1 MRRGYTT
8 TRKDR
13 GGSGIYVWRWASSV
27 GRRLGCVETG
37 RRCRMGI
44 VGFSDGLM
52 SYDLVIPGRRFDDL
66 IILIIFV

>member
-1 MRRGYTT
+1 
-8 TRKDR
+8 
-13 GGSGIYVWRWASSV
+13 
-27 GRRLGCVETG
+27 
-37 RRCRMGI
+37 MGI